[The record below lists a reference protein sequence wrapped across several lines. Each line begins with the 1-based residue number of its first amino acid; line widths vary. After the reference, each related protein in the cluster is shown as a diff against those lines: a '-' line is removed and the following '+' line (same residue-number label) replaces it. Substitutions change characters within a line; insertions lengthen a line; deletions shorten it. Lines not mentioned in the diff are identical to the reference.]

1 MAGRTSAAAWKA
13 CVESLH
19 QHPVRAQQCWR
30 VVRGNTTIEHAHAEL
45 ASSQPGVP
53 AAAATASRQQSASQP
68 AAPRQTSAAAQ
79 PEVKPQPRRRA
90 VVAPAPQP
98 KSLPLGGWAL
108 GQGPRDQ
115 RQTPVPDLSLHYGK
129 PAYPPAQRSLPQP
142 SSQPAVLTPPPQPP
156 QAAPA
161 PACPASSTSIS
172 SAEDAPMQRKRR
184 TARSLSEKEKK
195 KMTEQRRQ
203 VGHLCTW
210 YIEAND
216 KLRNFGACSARPS
229 CRL

>member
-1 MAGRTSAAAWKA
+1 M
-13 CVESLH
+13 ESLH
-19 QHPVRAQQCWR
+19 EHPVRAQQCR
-30 VVRGNTTIEHAHAEL
+30 RPVRGNTTIEHAHAEL

-53 AAAATASRQQSASQP
+53 AAAATASRPGELPRQQSASQP
-68 AAPRQTSAAAQ
+68 AAPRQTAAAAQ
-79 PEVKPQPRRRA
+79 PEVKPQPRRRV

-98 KSLPLGGWAL
+98 KSLPLGGWPL

-129 PAYPPAQRSLPQP
+129 PAYPPAQHSLPQP
-142 SSQPAVLTPPPQPP
+142 SSQPALLTPPPHPP

-161 PACPASSTSIS
+161 PARPASSTSIS
-172 SAEDAPMQRKRR
+172 SAEDAPTQRKRR

-203 VGHLCTW
+203 VAHLCTW

-216 KLRNFGACSARPS
+216 KLRNSVACSARPS